1 MRTRVDQEA
10 ASIIGPLSAAIILS
24 KNRSTNFHEQTIN
37 DNFPPLKMQM
47 FLWRDIVFTC
57 RADVSKL
64 YLVTYHITAI

>member
-1 MRTRVDQEA
+1 MRTRVDRET
-10 ASIIGPLSAAIILS
+10 ASITGPLSAIILS

-37 DNFPPLKMQM
+37 HNFPPLKMQM

-64 YLVTYHITAI
+64 YLVTYHMTAI